1 MLMMEVRHERC
12 FVLYVYGPELLFG
25 RLRIFRKRKCKEHT
39 GLNIANRRR
48 TEHRGILEGEGSLQG
63 FSFFCSRFYHRKEQD
78 A

>member
-12 FVLYVYGPELLFG
+12 FVLYVYGPE

>member
-12 FVLYVYGPELLFG
+12 FVLYVSAPALLFW